1 MIRMLEGR
9 AVSRAVLRRVR
20 AESAEFATRTGESP
34 TLAAVLAGHDES
46 ASAYFLAIQ
55 RTFRAADLPVRPI
68 DLPVTVS
75 ESQVRQ
81 LLDELNRDAAVSGVI
96 VLQPL
101 PPQVPADIP
110 SRLIDPAKDVDG
122 ITPENA
128 GRLALGLDHL
138 PPSTPAGGMAI
149 LRHYEIPLAGQHA
162 VVIGRSPVVGK
173 PMALLLL
180 AANAT
185 VTICHSRTRDL
196 PRIARGADILVAAAG
211 QPGMVTPDFVKPG
224 ATVIDFGVN
233 FVDGRLVG
241 DVDPAVADV
250 AGALTPVPGGTGVVT
265 NAMLA
270 LNTVRAAMWQRA
282 ASSTATAGVQ

>member
-1 MIRMLEGR
+1 MATMLDGR
-9 AVSRAVLRRVR
+9 AVARAVLRDVR
-20 AESAEFATRTGESP
+20 AESAEFTTRTGKHP
-34 TLAAVLAGHDES
+34 GLAAVLAGHEES
-46 ASAYFLAIQ
+46 AYAYFLAIQ
-55 RTFRAADLPVRPI
+55 RSFRAAELAVRPI

-75 ESQVRQ
+75 ESQLRHV
-81 LLDELNRDAAVSGVI
+81 LEELNRDPAVNGVI

-101 PPQVPADIP
+101 PPQVPADLP
-110 SRLIDPAKDVDG
+110 SELLDPAKDVDG
-122 ITPENA
+122 ITPESA

-149 LRHYEIPLAGQHA
+149 LRHYQIPLVGRHA

-185 VTICHSRTRDL
+185 VTICHSHSRDL

-224 ATVIDFGVN
+224 ATVIDFGVT

-270 LNTVRAAMWQRA
+270 LNTVRAAARQRA